1 MDDGQVREEGDAEA
15 AVKGSAGLLGAFVQ
29 IVGDAAGRFES
40 GLLASEG
47 GGEDEGA
54 HESDEV
60 VCVWC
65 EFGVGLG
72 VWRSLMCHLQGLSHC
87 SISES

>member
-29 IVGDAAGRFES
+29 IVGDAAGRFEA
-40 GLLASEG
+40 GLFASEG

-60 VCVWC
+60 VCV
-65 EFGVGLG
+65 V
-72 VWRSLMCHLQGLSHC
+72 V
-87 SISES
+87 